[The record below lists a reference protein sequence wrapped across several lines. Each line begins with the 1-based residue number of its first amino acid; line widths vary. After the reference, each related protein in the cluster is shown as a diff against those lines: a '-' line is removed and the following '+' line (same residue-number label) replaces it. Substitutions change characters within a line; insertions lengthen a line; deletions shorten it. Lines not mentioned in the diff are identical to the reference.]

1 MGQKQ
6 EITILTLSSLPNALM
21 FQNYFKIAWRN
32 LMKRKFYSLV
42 TIFGLSVG
50 MTFTF
55 LIGSFVW
62 GELQVN
68 KDLRNAGSQYML
80 KSKWKKADMGVDIA
94 TLAPLGKALKETYP
108 NLVANYYR
116 FDGITSTVSK
126 GDKHFKEEFQIGD
139 STLLTMYGFPLL
151 HGDAATALNEPNSVV
166 LPYNIAIKYFGITDV
181 VGQTLTLDSF
191 SGQKGEFMIT
201 AVLDKLPHNSVAN
214 LVDDRTPIFL
224 PPGSMQ
230 FFGRGDLEN
239 WSNTYIV
246 NFIELKPGVA
256 QESLIK
262 PIQQLIATNT
272 PASVSQNLEVELVP
286 LSDLYWE
293 ANNGLVQKTVLTIS
307 TVALFILFMA
317 IVNFV
322 NISIGSSSARLKE
335 IGVRKVLGSL
345 KIQVIRQFLTES
357 ILIALLSLILSL
369 FLYEVLKSYFTE
381 ILGKTLPSIFLSGPY
396 FILAAIFLALIT
408 GLLAGIYPA
417 FILSSLPSVDSMKGK
432 LKSVKENIFFRR
444 MLIAS
449 QFTIALFVFVAAAVI
464 SQQVS
469 YFFNKDLGYNKE
481 FIFSVTV
488 PRDWSAEGVQKME
501 TIRKEMARLPE
512 VTEASVSYEIPN
524 GRNGFSAPVYKLGQ
538 DSTQAV
544 FMPVLQADENYA
556 ETYKIPMV
564 SGQFFQ
570 SVQQNADEV
579 VVNEETLKAMNLG
592 NTASAVGQK
601 LKLQG
606 FNQTFTIAGVVK
618 NFHFE
623 SMHQTI
629 RPLAFLHIKTVNNYR
644 FLSFKVSNGNVG
656 KSVAGIEKKW
666 NQLLPDAP
674 FEYTFMDDTL
684 HKLYKSEVRL
694 QKASQVATILAM
706 VIVLLGILG
715 MVSLNVSKRTKE
727 LGIRKVLGAS
737 ALSIIILF
745 VKEFL
750 YVMGISMLISF
761 PLVILSMNKW
771 LQNYAYRIQLDWLT
785 FAYVGL
791 IFGIVIAVLVGLQT
805 YKAAMMNPVKSIK
818 TE

>member
-1 MGQKQ
+1 M
-6 EITILTLSSLPNALM
+6 L
-21 FQNYFKIAWRN
+21 QNYFKIAWRN

-50 MTFTF
+50 MTFAF
-55 LIGSFVW
+55 LIGSYVW

-68 KDLRNAGSQYML
+68 KNLRNSGSQFML

-94 TLAPLGKALKETYP
+94 TLAPLGKALKENYP
-108 NLVANYYR
+108 NLVADYYR

-126 GDKHFKEEFQIGD
+126 GDKHFKEEIHMGD

-166 LPYNIAIKYFGITDV
+166 LPYDIAIKYFGKADV
-181 VGQTLTLDSF
+181 IGQTLTFDSF
-191 SGQKGEFMIT
+191 SGQKGEFMVT
-201 AVLDKLPHNSVAN
+201 AILDKLPYNSVAN
-214 LVDDRTPIFL
+214 LVDDKTPIFM

-230 FFGRGDLEN
+230 FFGRSNLEN
-239 WSNTYIV
+239 WSNIYIV
-246 NFIELKPGVA
+246 NFIELKPGVKKEA
-256 QESLIK
+256 LIK
-262 PIQQLIATNT
+262 PIKQIISTNT
-272 PASVSQNLEVELVP
+272 LAIVSQNLEVELVP
-286 LSDLYWE
+286 LGNLYRE
-293 ANNGLVQKTVLTIS
+293 ANNGLVQKMILTLS
-307 TVALFILFMA
+307 TVALFILLMA
-317 IVNFV
+317 VVNFV

-357 ILIALLSLILSL
+357 VLIAFLSLIVSL
-369 FLYEVLKSYFTE
+369 FLYEVLKSSFSE
-381 ILGKTLPSIFLSGPY
+381 IVGKTLPSVFASGPY
-396 FILAAIFLALIT
+396 FIIAAILVALVT

-432 LKSVKENIFFRR
+432 LKSVKENIWFRR

-481 FIFSVTV
+481 FIFSVTA
-488 PRDWSAEGVQKME
+488 PRDWSVEGVRKME

-512 VTEASVSYEIPN
+512 VTEASISYEIPN

-556 ETYKIPMV
+556 ETYKIPLV
-564 SGQFFQ
+564 SGRFFQ

-579 VVNEETLKAMNLG
+579 VLNEAALKAMNLG
-592 NTASAVGQK
+592 NAASAVGQK
-601 LKLQG
+601 LRLQG
-606 FNQTFTIAGVVK
+606 FSQTFTVAGVVK

-623 SMHQTI
+623 SMHQAI
-629 RPLAFLHIKTVNNYR
+629 RPLAFLHIKTINNYR
-644 FLSFKVSNGNVG
+644 FLSFKINNGNVA
-656 KSVAGIEKKW
+656 KSVAAIEKKW

-684 HKLYKSEVRL
+684 HRLYKSEVRL
-694 QKASQVATILAM
+694 QKASQIATILAM
-706 VIVLLGILG
+706 IIVLLGILG

-750 YVMGISMLISF
+750 YVMVIAMLISF

-771 LQNYAYRIQLDWLT
+771 LQNYAYRIKLDWLT
-785 FAYVGL
+785 FTYIGL
-791 IFGIVIAVLVGLQT
+791 IFGVVIAVLVGLQT
-805 YKAAMMNPVKSIK
+805 YKAAMMNPVKSIR